1 LFEVSRLSEGKLG
14 RGYIITNSNTTDL
27 GVKKTTLNRKMVI
40 GPTAIRFVTVVIIA
54 ILAVVYLS
62 QSTAGAGRS
71 VKLRE
76 IEGKKSEMILERE
89 RLQTEQTR
97 LKSLREIDK
106 GVNGGNIE
114 TIKEV
119 GHLEGAI

>member
-1 LFEVSRLSEGKLG
+1 MFEVSRLSEGKLG

>member
-1 LFEVSRLSEGKLG
+1 LG